1 MSRRRLVLILITL
14 AIALAFQ
21 HAPSAAPQA
30 ATQAPTKAASPATS
44 QATPPAATKA
54 ATSAKAMELADI
66 LAWKSINLTVM
77 SPDGK
82 WFAYRLSPL
91 DGDSEVVVRDTRG
104 DKEYRFPVGDA
115 RGAAGSLAISEDSK
129 WVAFS
134 VAPTKKEAAQLK
146 KQRKPLQNKV
156 TILNLL
162 DGSETKID
170 KIQRFALSGERANW
184 IALKKYGADTPG
196 GAGAAGPPA
205 GTPPGG
211 PAAAASTADDRPK
224 GTDLILRELST
235 GAELNIGNANEF
247 AFDKTGK
254 FLAWTVDAADKMG
267 NGLELR
273 TMETGAVVALDSG
286 KASYERLAWTEKG
299 DALAVLKG
307 AEDKRYKDKVYA
319 VVGFT
324 GLGTSKPEKT
334 VYDPASDKTF
344 PEGMAI
350 SPNRSPA
357 WTESLDAILFG
368 LRAPKKADPKPTEK
382 PGDKPED
389 KADAK
394 PDTPVPPATAAED
407 TEEKPDLVLWHYK
420 DPRLQSQQI
429 VQEETDKNFSYL
441 SIYRVKEKKF
451 LRLADDTVRTV
462 TPAPK
467 ERFAIG
473 TDVRDYELQ
482 SSLDG
487 RRYSDV
493 YVVNLLTGE
502 RKLALKKV
510 RNMGQPSTD
519 GTKFYYYDDGH
530 YFAYD
535 MASGQSTNLTKT
547 VPTSFVDT
555 ENDQNIVKPPLPALG
570 WTRDGDA
577 VLLSDGWDMWKMPV
591 NGSAA
596 VNLTV
601 NGRKDNVRY
610 RRILRLDPEEKGIDL
625 SVPRYVDMF
634 GEFTK
639 KGGVGRLDPAKPGV
653 QPLLWDDA
661 AFGVQKAKKADVYFY
676 SKATPASPADGYVT
690 DATLKPGK
698 KITALDEQ
706 VKKFAWSSGAQIIDY
721 TVTLGK
727 GGPIRKLQ
735 GSLFLPANYEK
746 GKTYPTLVYIYEKLT
761 QGHNQFATPSANGF
775 NKTVYTSSGY
785 AVLMPDIAYRVNDPG
800 MSAVW
805 CLTAA
810 VKAAIATGVVDPK
823 RIGLQGHSWG
833 GYQTAFTVTQ
843 TDLFAAAV
851 AGAPLTNMVSMYSLI
866 YKNTGGA
873 NGAIFES
880 SQGRFYGGYWDNWE
894 AYVRNSPV
902 NFAKHVKTPLV
913 ILHNDKDGAVDF
925 TQGVEYFNTLR
936 RLGKPVVMLEY
947 LGENH
952 GLAKPANQQDYT
964 VRMKEFFDHHLM
976 GKPAPDWWVKGV
988 PRLQMDDDIKARL
1001 DEQKKKATPPAPPKL
1016 PADKK

>member
-1 MSRRRLVLILITL
+1 MLRTRLVIVLVTL
-14 AIALAFQ
+14 AFALTGQ
-21 HAPSAAPQA
+21 SAPSAAPQTA
-30 ATQAPTKAASPATS
+30 GQAASRPAAPVATQAA
-44 QATPPAATKA
+44 PPAASKTPA
-54 ATSAKAMELADI
+54 GAKAMELADI
-66 LAWKSINLTVM
+66 LAWKSPAMTIV
-77 SPDGK
+77 SSDGK
-82 WFAYRLSPL
+82 WLAYRLSPL
-91 DGDSEVVVRDTRG
+91 DGDSEVVVRQIQG
-104 DKEYRFPVGDA
+104 DKEYRFPVGDT
-115 RGAAGSLAISEDSK
+115 RSSSGSLAISDDSK

-134 VAPTKKEAAQLK
+134 VSPTKKEAAQLR

-156 TILNLL
+156 TILNLQ

-170 KIQRFALSGERANW
+170 KIQRFAFSGERADW

-196 GAGAAGPPA
+196 GGAA
-205 GTPPGG
+205 G
-211 PAAAASTADDRPK
+211 PAAAAAPGPSGAAASGADERPK
-224 GTDLILRELST
+224 GTDLILHELARGT
-235 GAELNIGNANEF
+235 ELNLGNVNEF
-247 AFDKTGK
+247 AFDKSGR
-254 FLAWTVDAADKMG
+254 FLALTIDAADKLG

-273 TMETGAVVALDSG
+273 TMDTGTVVALDSG

-299 DALAVLKG
+299 DALAVLKSL
-307 AEDKRYKDKVYA
+307 EDKRYKDKLYGVL
-319 VVGFT
+319 GFS
-324 GLGTSKPEKT
+324 GFPTSKIEKT
-334 VYDPASDKTF
+334 VYDPSSDKSF
-344 PEGMAI
+344 PEGMGI
-350 SPNRSPA
+350 SPNRTPG

-368 LRAPKKADPKPTEK
+368 IREPKKADAK

-394 PDTPVPPATAAED
+394 PEAAAPPAAAAD
-407 TEEKPDLVLWHYK
+407 DADEKPDLVIWHYK

-429 VQEETDKNFSYL
+429 VQEEMDKNFSYL

-451 LRLADDTVRTV
+451 LRLADDTVRSV
-462 TPAPK
+462 MPAPK
-467 ERFAIG
+467 EKFAIG
-473 TDVRDYELQ
+473 NDVRDYELQ
-482 SSLDG
+482 ANLDG
-487 RRYSDV
+487 RRYADV
-493 YVVNLLTGE
+493 YVINLQTGE
-502 RKLALKKV
+502 RKLALKKA

-535 MASGQSTNLTKT
+535 MASGQSVNLTKA
-547 VPTSFVDT
+547 VPVSFIDT
-555 ENDQNIVKPPLPALG
+555 EDDHNVVKPPVPALG
-570 WTRDGDA
+570 WTKDGDA
-577 VLLSDGWDMWKMPV
+577 VVLSDGWDLWKVPV
-591 NGSAA
+591 TGAGA

-601 NGRKDNVRY
+601 NGRKDAVRY
-610 RRILRLDPEEKGIDL
+610 RRLLRLDPDEKGIDL

-653 QPLLWDDA
+653 QQLLWDDA
-661 AFGVQKAKKADVYFY
+661 AFAIQKAKKADVYLY
-676 SKATPASPADGYVT
+676 TKATPSSPADAYVT
-690 DATLKPGK
+690 DSTLKPGR
-698 KITALDEQ
+698 KITAIDEQ
-706 VKKFAWSSGAQIIDY
+706 VKKFAWSSGAEIIDY

-727 GGPIRKLQ
+727 GGPTRKLQ
-735 GSLFLPANYEK
+735 GSLYLPANYEK
-746 GKTYPTLVYIYEKLT
+746 GKTYPLLVYIYEKLT
-761 QGHNQFATPSANGF
+761 QGHNQFATPTANGF
-775 NKTVYTSSGY
+775 NKSVYTSNGY
-785 AVLMPDIAYRVNDPG
+785 AVLMPDIVYRLNDPG

-823 RIGLQGHSWG
+823 RVGLQGHSWG

-866 YKNTGGA
+866 YKNTGGT
-873 NGAIFES
+873 NQAIFES

-902 NFAKHVKTPLV
+902 NFAKNVKTPLV

-947 LGENH
+947 PGENH

-988 PRLQMDDDIKARL
+988 PRLQMDDHIKARL
-1001 DEQKKKATPPAPPKL
+1001 DEQKKKAAPSAPSKPAP
-1016 PADKK
+1016 DKK